1 MDRAG
6 SVSLRIGVGFASTHG
21 HVHIYYEARVCHEL
35 SLTHLALSNCYRA
48 DPTTREA
55 ELEKAA
61 AANEEAKAGTGRQSS
76 INRIRYK
83 DVPLGWESSLAWS
96 EILAESSDWDGAH
109 AAAARV
115 ISAHAKPPAH
125 ILARAWI
132 ARAKTYLGQVKTL
145 DHGDISGRIERFKE
159 MTQGTLIRKLCTYTQ
174 PNPTRRAIFEFDK
187 LIRSIYTL
195 RYLRDPQLQRKIHR
209 S

>member
-1 MDRAG
+1 M
-6 SVSLRIGVGFASTHG
+6 GFASTHG

-61 AANEEAKAGTGRQSS
+61 AANEEAKAGTERQSS

-145 DHGDISGRIERFKE
+145 DHGDISGRIERLSSARNALREASKL
-159 MTQGTLIRKLCTYTQ
+159 TSGNLTLQGHRQSLPRPCCRYGGDTVLASQSLESARK
-174 PNPTRRAIFEFDK
+174 PGV
-187 LIRSIYTL
+187 
-195 RYLRDPQLQRKIHR
+195 
-209 S
+209 

>member
-61 AANEEAKAGTGRQSS
+61 AANEEAKAGTERQSS

-109 AAAARV
+109 AAARV

-145 DHGDISGRIERFKE
+145 DHGDISGRIER
-159 MTQGTLIRKLCTYTQ
+159 T
-174 PNPTRRAIFEFDK
+174 
-187 LIRSIYTL
+187 S
-195 RYLRDPQLQRKIHR
+195 
-209 S
+209 